1 VCLPHKIT
9 EREKTGQK
17 DQVQNINF

>member
-9 EREKTGQK
+9 EREKMGQK